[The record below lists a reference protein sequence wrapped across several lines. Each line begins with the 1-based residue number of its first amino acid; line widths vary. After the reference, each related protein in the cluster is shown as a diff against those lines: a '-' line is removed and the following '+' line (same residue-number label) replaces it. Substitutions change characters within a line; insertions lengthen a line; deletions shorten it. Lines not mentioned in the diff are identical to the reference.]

1 MSVEQRILEPVS
13 DAELERRWSA
23 VRAAMEAERLDVLLI
38 RATNDCLGGYV
49 RWFTDVPA
57 AAGYPVTLVFPRE
70 GGMTWISQGEFGLDR
85 KLSGKDLPF
94 RGVVRMLGAPG
105 YASASFTAVY
115 ELEALETALGS
126 LVCSNVGIVGPAN
139 FPYMLVDRLRERGCS
154 PRDASEIVDL
164 VKMQKSAE
172 EIEAIR
178 RTAEMQDA
186 CMEEVLLSVR
196 PGMRDIDVG
205 AVAERTAR
213 SRGSEQGVYLVAS
226 GPIGTGAPYGIQHY
240 QGRVIE
246 EGDYVTVLVE
256 NNGAAGFYTEL
267 GRTFVL
273 GQASDEMKRDMEF
286 VLRAQDY
293 AASLLVPGTPCSDVW
308 EAYGRFLEENGRPPE
323 RRLFCHGQG
332 YDLVERPLMR
342 QDETLAV
349 TAGMNVACHPTFAS
363 AGNFATSCDNWLV
376 GRAAAE
382 RLHRFPRGLV
392 ELG

>member
-1 MSVEQRILEPVS
+1 MSIEERILEPIS

-38 RATNDCLGGYV
+38 RAANDYLGGYV

-57 AAGYPVTLVFPRE
+57 AAGYPVMLVFPKD
-70 GGMTWISQGEFGLDR
+70 GGMTWISQVEFGLDR
-85 KLSGKDLPF
+85 RLSGTDLPF

-105 YASASFTAVY
+105 YASASFTAAY
-115 ELEALETALGS
+115 ELDALEAALAPLSAAS
-126 LVCSNVGIVGPAN
+126 LGIVGPAN
-139 FPYMLVDRLRERGCS
+139 FPYMLADRLRAQRYS
-154 PRDASEIVDL
+154 LRDASELVDV
-164 VKMQKSAE
+164 VKMRKSDE

-178 RTAEMQDA
+178 RTAAMQDA

-226 GPIGTGAPYGIQHY
+226 APIGTGSPYGIQHY

-273 GQASDEMKRDMEF
+273 GQASDEMKQDMEF
-286 VLRAQDY
+286 VLRAQDHV
-293 AASLLVPGTPCSDVW
+293 ASLLVPGTPCRDVW
-308 EAYGRFLEENGRPPE
+308 GAYGRYLEENRRPPE

-349 TAGMNVACHPTFAS
+349 TASMNVACHPTFAA

-376 GRAAAE
+376 GGAGAE